1 MLELE
6 VISKIQET
14 PNANIVLLHGACLG
28 AWVWEDNFIPYFS
41 VKKWNVYAL
50 NFRNHGAS
58 KSKGSLRWNSIQN
71 YVEDVEQLLSTI
83 SGDVILIG
91 HSMGG
96 MVIQNYLN
104 RADKKVKAAV
114 MLCAVPRQGV
124 WALIG
129 KLLLE
134 YPFKFIQSTLSA
146 SWLPILNQ
154 KNRLKK
160 LMFRADF
167 PDNQLD
173 FIQHQL
179 QDESF
184 LAFLQM
190 LWNRP
195 VIPKKHVPIL
205 VVGGGH
211 DYLFSVR
218 HTESLANSYQAES
231 FILPQGSHTFMLES
245 GWEEVAIKIEQFL
258 RNLPK

>member
-6 VISKIQET
+6 VISKIQEN
-14 PNANIVLLHGACLG
+14 PKGNIVLLHGACLG
-28 AWVWEDNFIPYFS
+28 AWVWQDNFLPYFS
-41 VKKWNVYAL
+41 EKKWNVYAL

-58 KSKGSLRWNSIQN
+58 EGKGSLRWNSIQN
-71 YVEDVEQLLSTI
+71 YVEDLEQLLSTI
-83 SGDVILIG
+83 DGEVVLIG

-104 RADKKVKAAV
+104 SADEKVKAAV

-124 WALIG
+124 WALVV

-134 YPFKFIQSTLSA
+134 HPLKFLQSTIIA

-167 PDNQLD
+167 PDNHID
-173 FIQHQL
+173 STQHQL

-195 VIPKKHVPIL
+195 LIPKKHVPIL
-205 VVGGGH
+205 VVGGGQ
-211 DYLFSVR
+211 DYLFSVK
-218 HTESLANSYQAES
+218 HTLSLSKSYSAEL
-231 FILPQGSHTFMLES
+231 FILPNGSHTFMLES
-245 GWEEVAIKIEQFL
+245 GWEEVAEKINHFL
-258 RNLPK
+258 QNLPS